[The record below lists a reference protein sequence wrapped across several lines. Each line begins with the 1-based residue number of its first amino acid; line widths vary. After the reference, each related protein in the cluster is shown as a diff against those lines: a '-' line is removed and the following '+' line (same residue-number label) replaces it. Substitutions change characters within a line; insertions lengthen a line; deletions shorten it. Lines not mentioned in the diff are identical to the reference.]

1 MPQPKAKKVK
11 KEKEAPA
18 EPSPDGAKKGKK
30 KKAKATDLPPM
41 PQWLPVSDLSVKEA
55 LSTTT
60 NWSNLQN
67 IQHKYSS
74 GIISTATHF
83 NKSTTFNQLNP
94 DF

>member
-1 MPQPKAKKVK
+1 MPQPKSKKVK

-41 PQWLPVSDLSVKEA
+41 PQWLPVGDLSVKEA

-60 NWSNLQN
+60 NWSNLKN
-67 IQHKYSS
+67 I
-74 GIISTATHF
+74 
-83 NKSTTFNQLNP
+83 
-94 DF
+94 